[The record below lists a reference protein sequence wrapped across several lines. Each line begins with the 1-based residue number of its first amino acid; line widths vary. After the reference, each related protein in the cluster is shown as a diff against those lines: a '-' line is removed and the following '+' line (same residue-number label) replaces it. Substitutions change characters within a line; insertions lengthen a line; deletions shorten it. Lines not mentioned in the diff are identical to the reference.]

1 MRASVSTWRNS
12 LPVQAYGSSCVHAT
26 GNADCL
32 PFGELAADGL
42 DVALLTLDVTDD
54 QTIARLL

>member
-1 MRASVSTWRNS
+1 VFTRT
-12 LPVQAYGSSCVHAT
+12 GS
-26 GNADCL
+26 ADRL

-42 DVALLTLDVTDD
+42 DVDLLTLDVTDD